1 MWAGNKEGSKDCGQE
16 MMKGVR
22 MWAGNDERSKACG
35 QEMMK
40 GVKHVGR
47 K

>member
-1 MWAGNKEGSKDCGQE
+1 
-16 MMKGVR
+16 
-22 MWAGNDERSKACG
+22 MWAGNDEGSKDCG